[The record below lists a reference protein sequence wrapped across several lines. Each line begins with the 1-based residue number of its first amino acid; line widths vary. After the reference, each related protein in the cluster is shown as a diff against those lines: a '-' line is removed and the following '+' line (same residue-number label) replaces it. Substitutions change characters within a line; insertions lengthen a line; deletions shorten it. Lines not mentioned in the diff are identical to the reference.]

1 MHILFLCTGNSCR
14 SQMAEGWTRHLAE
27 KLVPELTNEV
37 SSAGLEAHGLN
48 PKAVSCM
55 NKLGIDI
62 GMHTSDILD
71 SAMIDK
77 ADLIVTVCSH
87 ADANC
92 PLVPPHKEKRHI
104 PFDDPAKA
112 TGTIEEVEAC
122 FLRVSLEIQDAM
134 KSLLLR
140 IQANVNSE

>member
-14 SQMAEGWTRHLAE
+14 SQMAEAWARHLAAE
-27 KLVPELTNEV
+27 QAPELDIVV

-48 PKAVSCM
+48 PGAVAAM
-55 NKLGIDI
+55 AVHGIDI
-62 GMHTSDILD
+62 SQRSSDILD
-71 SAMIDK
+71 AEMIEQ

-92 PLVPPHKEKRHI
+92 PLVPPNKQKRHI

-112 TGTIEEVEAC
+112 TGTPEEVTAC
-122 FLRVSLEIQDAM
+122 FDKVCLEIRDAI
-134 KSLLLR
+134 SALITEL
-140 IQANVNSE
+140 QTQSA